1 VLTGGKLVVTWGEAF
16 SAAAKGVAYGVLW
29 YILGALIAGAGYA
42 LLNGLV
48 EVPLDA
54 FTLTVVSAILM
65 AVGIILIMLGVLAAA
80 IKILSESVAQEV
92 VERLRGDTEQG

>member
-1 VLTGGKLVVTWGEAF
+1 MVVTWGEAF